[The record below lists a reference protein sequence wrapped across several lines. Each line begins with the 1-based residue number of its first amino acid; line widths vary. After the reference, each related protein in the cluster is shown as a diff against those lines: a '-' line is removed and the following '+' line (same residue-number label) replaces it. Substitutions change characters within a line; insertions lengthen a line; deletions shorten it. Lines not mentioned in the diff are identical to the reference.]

1 MFHRIAQAEGLGAVS
16 RQQCQA
22 GRGVPETE
30 VVPADGTFHEWFHPQ
45 RLQCPVAGDDHGGDH
60 REGNGVGTRNRLHE
74 RRHQHQGHPVH
85 QVPGQIDVARR
96 FEQGDQDEVDQETE
110 RDHQGNHRAPAREEG
125 RHVAGAGRRRDPES
139 AGHDR
144 LEGDQAGHEN
154 VHADVQDHDPEGGP
168 DRTAHHLF
176 EGFALKQE
184 TDQGDEPDENG
195 NLREKI
201 VRQRRS
207 DIGNEIH

>member
-1 MFHRIAQAEGLGAVS
+1 MLLVLVGGVIPKALDTIAWKA
-16 RQQCQA
+16 
-22 GRGVPETE
+22 
-30 VVPADGTFHEWFHPQ
+30 
-45 RLQCPVAGDDHGGDH
+45 
-60 REGNGVGTRNRLHE
+60 TRR
-74 RRHQHQGHPVH
+74 
-85 QVPGQIDVARR
+85 
-96 FEQGDQDEVDQETE
+96 
-110 RDHQGNHRAPAREEG
+110 
-125 RHVAGAGRRRDPES
+125 
-139 AGHDR
+139 
-144 LEGDQAGHEN
+144 HEN

-168 DRTAHHLF
+168 DRTTHHLF